1 MISKILDYF
10 FPIRKEKRE
19 LRRQEE
25 IQTTKDAR
33 EIFEA
38 NWKKIRG

>member
-1 MISKILDYF
+1 MIGKILDYF
-10 FPIRKEKRE
+10 FPSRKEKRE

-25 IQTTKDAR
+25 IQTTKDVR